1 MLIFFSSPH
10 KMFYKSSD
18 FHPCIKHI
26 YFNFEKFLPQD
37 ATNFTFF
44 YKNTTKPAKFT
55 FTTVAVKYDP
65 LLNFLYMKL
74 NAMTLGHML

>member
-37 ATNFTFF
+37 ATNFTFLIKTPPNW
-44 YKNTTKPAKFT
+44 KNLLLQ
-55 FTTVAVKYDP
+55 P
-65 LLNFLYMKL
+65 LQ
-74 NAMTLGHML
+74 